1 MHVPHKITPIG
12 EHRGHEEECHTLS
25 TLCWNLAASKHN
37 IIAFLYRSTVKS
49 VAEFSVVDGV
59 IDIDVDILIIL
70 RGVIISNSVLAELLF
85 GEHARLLS

>member
-1 MHVPHKITPIG
+1 
-12 EHRGHEEECHTLS
+12 
-25 TLCWNLAASKHN
+25 
-37 IIAFLYRSTVKS
+37 VKS

-70 RGVIISNSVLAELLF
+70 RGVVIFNSALVELLF

>member
-1 MHVPHKITPIG
+1 M
-12 EHRGHEEECHTLS
+12 
-25 TLCWNLAASKHN
+25 
-37 IIAFLYRSTVKS
+37 KS

-70 RGVIISNSVLAELLF
+70 RGVVIFNSTLVELLF